1 MGECFLPTRNPL
13 SPSCGNFRAQ
23 TGSSVVEIFRSR
35 GKSKDKR
42 GDKPVVLAG
51 GGGRISWPTHK
62 QTQIKTHSHTPGTK
76 PEQEA
81 AGVLVIDQ
89 DHCVKITCTRERAAR
104 KGGVKRENAGV
115 WWTTGC
121 LARGFSSKAVANASG
136 PRAPS
141 HWSRSR
147 ISNSNYFSR

>member
-1 MGECFLPTRNPL
+1 MGECFLPTRDPL
-13 SPSCGNFRAQ
+13 SPSCGNFRGQ

-42 GDKPVVLAG
+42 GDKAVVLAG
-51 GGGRISWPTHK
+51 GGGRISWPTHM

-89 DHCVKITCTRERAAR
+89 DHCVKITCTRVILGVCGAESADERD
-104 KGGVKRENAGV
+104 GGRVGV
-115 WWTTGC
+115 YGRAVPLWCPPQCSATDAEVRC
-121 LARGFSSKAVANASG
+121 RGQVQG
-136 PRAPS
+136 D
-141 HWSRSR
+141 
-147 ISNSNYFSR
+147 